1 MLRLTPFNIRKIAP
15 LGTAKGAK
23 PHPFG
28 GKFPTRIGIDVRW
41 GRRPDQ
47 RWLYVGKP
55 NIFVF
60 HALNKRLLLQGA
72 AAKYW
77 EFDRKGQL
85 LYAHCQ
91 PGARRLRVQNQNTTL
106 MGIYHHWNPV
116 NDPFMGF
123 TAPYWMKKI
132 AGRWVYSPFEHLK
145 MDTHLRPYKTWL
157 ADILTTKKPEK
168 KLWFMDEGVPLP
180 PPPLDEWIRVV
191 PNNPADAPVAQD
203 LEAVVRHRLEEEMD
217 AFRRRRVA
225 RQNNGL

>member
-15 LGTAKGAK
+15 LGTSKGAK

-60 HALNKRLLLQGA
+60 HALNKRLMLQGA

-106 MGIYHHWNPV
+106 IGIYHHWAAAA
-116 NDPFMGF
+116 DPFMGF
-123 TAPYWMKKI
+123 TAPFWMKKI

-145 MDTHLRPYKTWL
+145 MDTHLKPYKLWL
-157 ADILTTKKPEK
+157 AAIMETKAAPKVTTYNFQYNMQPLPEPN
-168 KLWFMDEGVPLP
+168 FVDEGIHVV
-180 PPPLDEWIRVV
+180 DEVQPALTLQENQRVR
-191 PNNPADAPVAQD
+191 D
-203 LEAVVRHRLEEEMD
+203 LLRQ
-217 AFRRRRVA
+217 A
-225 RQNNGL
+225 RALRIDGFNDGEI